1 MDEYGFFVELKNYL
15 GFAFD
20 GDNKIAGSLNGLNY
34 EICFASYGTL
44 RVHSVMRLFGDDP
57 FKDHI
62 ESAFQ
67 KLVFFKSY
75 SIVNDNVFL
84 FVDSFELTEDAAFAI
99 TEDLTSF
106 SASLS
111 ALGYKSVTEGT
122 GAFAAPAA
130 GTTAYYEQIMEK
142 QGIKRAEPQP
152 ALPDNMFLGIIGA
165 LLGTAGSVL
174 IWFLL
179 SMLNYTTPYIIGAVL
194 VVTAPIVMYELFS
207 KERTSAFQMVLCLF
221 LSLLGIFVGERF
233 IWTFTLLYWYDD
245 ITFEIAYYEVPHL
258 IEDYI
263 VEAFDYYKDYVICFA
278 ALAIMYFV
286 IIRNYLKG
294 GMTIREMLSARRK
307 R

>member
-20 GDNKIAGSLNGLNY
+20 GDNKIAGNINGLDY

-44 RVHSVMRLFGDDP
+44 RVHSVMRLFGDEP

-62 ESAFQ
+62 ENAFQ
-67 KLVFFKSY
+67 KLEFFKSY
-75 SIVNDNVFL
+75 SLVSDNVFL
-84 FVDSFELTEDAAFAI
+84 FVDTFELTEDTAFSI
-99 TEDLTSF
+99 TQDLTSF
-106 SASLS
+106 SASLA
-111 ALGYKSVTEGT
+111 ALGYKSVNEGSV
-122 GAFAAPAA
+122 AAAAPAA
-130 GTTAYYEQIMEK
+130 GTAAYYEQVMEK
-142 QGIKRAEPQP
+142 QGIKRDEHLLD
-152 ALPDNMFLGIIGA
+152 LPKKIPLGLAGA

-179 SMLNYTTPYIIGAVL
+179 SMMNYTMSYVLGAVL
-194 VVTAPIVMYELFS
+194 VVTVPIVMYELFS
-207 KERTSAFQMVLCLF
+207 KERTSAFQIAICLF

-233 IWTFTLLYWYDD
+233 IWAVTLLFWYDD
-245 ITFEIAYYEVPHL
+245 ISFKMAYFEVPYL
-258 IEDYI
+258 IEDGI

-294 GMTIREMLSARRK
+294 GMTIREMLSAKRK